1 MLLRGTP
8 QLFSFVFADGDE
20 RMQRFAPI
28 RSAVDAGIRIALA
41 SDGPI
46 AWHDPLVALEAA
58 VTRQA
63 PGGKGK
69 PFNPDQAIDVPT
81 AIKAYTIGPA
91 QMTGQGDKTGSIET
105 GKLADMI
112 VLDQNILAIEP
123 TQIGNTKVLRTLV
136 GGQVVF
142 DATEDPRGEEA
153 IENEYGIDLDFEEG
167 AGKGMC
173 QWHNH

>member
-173 QWHNH
+173 QWHDH